1 MIGMLVAGAAQPP
14 ADRQAVLAGQHQ
26 VEHHQVEA
34 LAREQLV
41 HRVRVRHGAHD
52 ESLLGEVAVE
62 QVAQPHVVV
71 DDEDLG
77 FRFSHGRYGSGRAA
91 RE

>member
-1 MIGMLVAGAAQPP
+1 M
-14 ADRQAVLAGQHQ
+14 
-26 VEHHQVEA
+26 
-34 LAREQLV
+34 
-41 HRVRVRHGAHD
+41 RVRHGAHD
-52 ESLLGEVAVE
+52 EPLLGEVPVE
-62 QVAQPHVVV
+62 QVAEPQVVV